1 MGNGASVGIAQATG
15 AASVEEL
22 RTALSELPADAKAKL
37 RAALDA
43 PAESIAGN
51 GNKDWF
57 VPDESQMPPLN
68 TKPADNSEAPRV
80 RHRRSSTSNGR
91 VGGQRRAIINKL
103 FALIDEKGR
112 GSVDESE
119 AQPLLISIFGEE
131 NGKRFWKEM
140 IERCDSDG
148 NQRIDETEFT
158 EYYLAHVCKT
168 MNRDETVSHL
178 VHELER
184 FQQKLM
190 YRLNLNFTQ

>member
-91 VGGQRRAIINKL
+91 AHHACLLALPGGQRRAIINKL

-148 NQRIDETEFT
+148 NQRIDETGT
-158 EYYLAHVCKT
+158 PHD
-168 MNRDETVSHL
+168 MNLPIECCRV
-178 VHELER
+178 
-184 FQQKLM
+184 LM
-190 YRLNLNFTQ
+190 LL